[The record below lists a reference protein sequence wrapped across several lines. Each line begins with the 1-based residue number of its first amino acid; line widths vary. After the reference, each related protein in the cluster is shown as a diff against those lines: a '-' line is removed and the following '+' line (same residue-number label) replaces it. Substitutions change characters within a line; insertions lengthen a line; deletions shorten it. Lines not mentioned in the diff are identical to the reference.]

1 MRSDQLPSVN
11 NSAEEDLRK
20 NKIKCVSFLS
30 VLFVLLVGVALL
42 SLRAGSYNT
51 PVAELIKGV
60 FGRAENDKINI
71 IVRNNRLPRI
81 CTALLAGAGL
91 GTSGA
96 VMQAILHN
104 PLASSSTLG
113 VSQGASF
120 GAAFAIIVL
129 NMGTVGALGNMAIP
143 VCAFVGSM
151 GVALVI
157 LALSRIRQINAQG
170 IVLAGTAISA
180 MFSGATTLM
189 QYFANEIELTTLVFW
204 TYGSLSS
211 TDWGDVGVMA
221 VILLLVSVYYVLH
234 RWDYNALLSGEEI
247 AVSLGIN
254 VKRLTMLIWCCAA

>member
-11 NSAEEDLRK
+11 NGAAEDLRK

-60 FGRAENDKINI
+60 FGMAENDKINI
-71 IVRNNRLPRI
+71 VVRNNRLPRI

-189 QYFANEIELTTLVFW
+189 QYNT
-204 TYGSLSS
+204 
-211 TDWGDVGVMA
+211 GV
-221 VILLLVSVYYVLH
+221 LDL
-234 RWDYNALLSGEEI
+234 RQP
-247 AVSLGIN
+247 
-254 VKRLTMLIWCCAA
+254 